1 MLQFVMRS
9 IFGTYQHSVSKE
21 GINILIAKQYQKL
34 DMYYLTLTPQISIQI
49 TMDTMNTKVALK
61 QCPSKRRSGPGSCT
75 IYRLLNPAP
84 LPVSGG
90 TAKFDHRCSV
100 ISKTS
105 LQGRQMN
112 KRD

>member
-1 MLQFVMRS
+1 MVD
-9 IFGTYQHSVSKE
+9 
-21 GINILIAKQYQKL
+21 ILIVIAYILHEIQSNAQQH
-34 DMYYLTLTPQISIQI
+34 DMLLSQLSAQILGIIIQI
-49 TMDTMNTKVALK
+49 TMDTMNTKIALK

-75 IYRLLNPAP
+75 IHRLLNPAP